1 MTRAPQSLLS
11 VSLVFLT
18 PAALAAQDTPE
29 NNEQEKAQERL
40 RGCHPRSTGRSISML
55 ASTSEIHGKVS
66 AVGERT
72 YGSVPAAFGEDVSSF
87 GPEDLFVGWRSG
99 KALTIGENALD
110 FSSTAPLKEVFE
122 SELNAAF
129 EQAENRMRTIEAI
142 RVARWEIEP
151 CSSSLPLAATPSSG
165 GRNP

>member
-1 MTRAPQSLLS
+1 
-11 VSLVFLT
+11 
-18 PAALAAQDTPE
+18 
-29 NNEQEKAQERL
+29 
-40 RGCHPRSTGRSISML
+40 
-55 ASTSEIHGKVS
+55 VS

-72 YGSVPAAFGEDVSSF
+72 YGSVPAAFGENVSSF
-87 GPEDLFVGWRSG
+87 GPEDLFIGWRSG
-99 KALTIGENALD
+99 KALTVGENALD

-129 EQAENRMRTIEAI
+129 EQAQNRMRTIGAI

-165 GRNP
+165 GKNP